1 VDTRIQQNVL
11 LAPLTTLR
19 IGGPASYFI
28 EAASERDLL
37 NALDF
42 ATTKSLPL
50 FILGGGSNL
59 LVSDTGFPG
68 LVLHIGLQGLQL
80 ENSADRVLVKA
91 AAGEDWDGVVALAV
105 ERGLAG
111 IECLSGIPGSTGGAP
126 VQNVGAYGQE
136 TADVLVSVRAFD
148 RRAQKIVELSH
159 ADCGF
164 SYRTSI
170 FNSSEKD
177 RYIVLDVTL
186 ALSPGGQ
193 PTIRYPDVRRRFE
206 SVDGPPSL
214 ADVRQAVREIRAG
227 KAMLLTADD
236 PDCRSAGSF
245 FKNPIISEADYA
257 RLQSSIA
264 ETVPRYPAPNGRV
277 KTAAAW
283 LIERAGFSKGYR
295 LGGAALSRKHTL
307 ALVNTGNATAAD
319 IIRLAGEIRARVEDR
334 FGIRLVPEPVFV
346 GFEEQF

>member
-1 VDTRIQQNVL
+1 VDARIQQNVP
-11 LAPLTTLR
+11 LAALTTFR
-19 IGGPASYFI
+19 IGGPARYFI
-28 EAASERDLL
+28 DAVSEQDLL
-37 NALDF
+37 HALDF

-50 FILGGGSNL
+50 FVLGGGSNL
-59 LVSDTGFPG
+59 LVSDAGFPG
-68 LVLHIGLQGLQL
+68 LVLHMGLQGIQI

-105 ERGLAG
+105 ERGLGG
-111 IECLSGIPGSTGGAP
+111 IECLSGIPGSAGGAP

-148 RRAQKIVELSH
+148 RRGQKIVELSH

-186 ALSPGGQ
+186 ALCPGVA
-193 PTIRYPDVRRRFE
+193 PTIRYPDVRRKFE
-206 SVDGPPSL
+206 SVEAPSL
-214 ADVRQAVREIRAG
+214 ADVRQAVREIRAA
-227 KAMLLTADD
+227 KAMLLTAED

-245 FKNPIISEADYA
+245 FKNPIISEAEYA
-257 RLQSSIA
+257 RVQSSIA
-264 ETVPRYPAPNGRV
+264 ETVPRYAAPNGAV

-283 LIERAGFSKGYR
+283 LIERAGFSKGYT
-295 LGGAALSRKHTL
+295 LGRAALSRKHTL
-307 ALVNTGNATAAD
+307 ALVNTGGATAAD
-319 IIRLAGEIRARVEDR
+319 IILLAREIRTRVEDR
-334 FGIRLVPEPVFV
+334 FGIRLVPEPVFI
-346 GFEEQF
+346 GGISL